1 MPLPTRAPTPAPTPN
16 PSPVPSLAPSP
27 LPSPVPSPEPTDY
40 HCRFGYQNLTC
51 GTTIAATLFLNLSAT
66 EGSFGSSLPALGDGF
81 VASGRSLDVA
91 VYALDVPLLAGFST
105 QVHRRRLF

>member
-1 MPLPTRAPTPAPTPN
+1 
-16 PSPVPSLAPSP
+16 
-27 LPSPVPSPEPTDY
+27 
-40 HCRFGYQNLTC
+40 
-51 GTTIAATLFLNLSAT
+51 LNLSAT